1 MSSSNSEL
9 LAAPGRSWP
18 RITRSGLHLAVCLF
32 LLLRASGSDA
42 ATASRP
48 VIPLSSGLNTL
59 TLTAASLPA
68 RAFLAHR
75 DNGNAHGFDVLT
87 LYIEVPIGEGA
98 LPEWQL
104 VSTFDERDE
113 KRHGVPRGEH
123 LTLNTSDGA
132 DCRLSDFRLL
142 AATDKADALLILA
155 DREFG
160 DGFASPAPV
169 TFRFF
174 TLRRNSAVVFGR
186 PAFYFEFDREQ
197 KASKDYCDVG
207 QALQVEL
214 DVGPYRPAER

>member
-1 MSSSNSEL
+1 MTAVTLGRAPSTL
-9 LAAPGRSWP
+9 MAACR
-18 RITRSGLHLAVCLF
+18 A
-32 LLLRASGSDA
+32 ASGSDA

-160 DGFASPAPV
+160 EERLIDAAVRHRDCSAP
-169 TFRFF
+169 
-174 TLRRNSAVVFGR
+174 
-186 PAFYFEFDREQ
+186 
-197 KASKDYCDVG
+197 
-207 QALQVEL
+207 ALQARLAAAVAAFTGGRL
-214 DVGPYRPAER
+214 QDDATLIVLAADL